1 MIIHHSIHVR
11 TLAIL
16 LSVLFVSACATTS
29 QPVDFYTLSAVPSAD
44 GKPPVANC
52 RDVVIGIGPVLWPR
66 YLDRPQIVTRLS
78 PNRVS
83 FDEFHRW
90 AGPLNEEFQRILTD
104 NLSMLLQ
111 TDYVVEYPGK
121 LGYKPRYRVQI
132 QINQFD
138 GQPGEAVTLKAAW
151 SIINQPGAEAP
162 VLHES
167 LIRQAT
173 VGEGYEGMVAAASA
187 AVAELSRQIAAEIS
201 TRCATPPGR
210 RGQGER

>member
-11 TLAIL
+11 TLAGL
-16 LSVLFVSACATTS
+16 LSVLLVSACTTTS
-29 QPVDFYTLSAVPSAD
+29 RPVDFYTLSAVSSAE
-44 GKPPVANC
+44 GKSPAANC

-90 AGPLNEEFQRILTD
+90 AGPPDEEFQRILTD
-104 NLSMLLQ
+104 NLSTLLQ
-111 TDYVVEYPGK
+111 TDYVIGNPGK

-138 GQPGEAVTLKAAW
+138 GQPGEAVILKAAW
-151 SIINQPGAEAP
+151 SIVDQPGEKEP

-167 LIRQAT
+167 SIRQPSA
-173 VGEGYEGMVAAASA
+173 GESYEDMVAAASA
-187 AVAELSRQIAAEIS
+187 AVAELSRQIAAEVS
-201 TRCATPPGR
+201 ARCALPQGR
-210 RGQGER
+210 